1 MHIVAKEPFDPK
13 KHPAVAQA
21 DQIIRA
27 FGIEFHSRYGV
38 LAEYRM
44 MISAVEVWMP
54 RGLFWHIDKMFF
66 DSKGGSVMVTL
77 KDRDDDLSGT
87 AHEIAR
93 VLRRAFGDRCLS
105 VMVEDHNEQLL
116 AHGSEY

>member
-1 MHIVAKEPFDPK
+1 
-13 KHPAVAQA
+13 
-21 DQIIRA
+21 
-27 FGIEFHSRYGV
+27 
-38 LAEYRM
+38 
-44 MISAVEVWMP
+44 
-54 RGLFWHIDKMFF
+54 
-66 DSKGGSVMVTL
+66 MVTL